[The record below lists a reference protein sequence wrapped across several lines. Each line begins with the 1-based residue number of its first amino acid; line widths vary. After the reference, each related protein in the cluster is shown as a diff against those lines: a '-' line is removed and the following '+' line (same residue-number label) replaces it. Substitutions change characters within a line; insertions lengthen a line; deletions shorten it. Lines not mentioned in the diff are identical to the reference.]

1 MAQGDLT
8 TLANVKAWMGITSTD
23 HDAVLTRLISAASNY
38 IQSWLNR
45 DLFAADCTE
54 RFDGTGTAMLVL
66 PNYPVQS
73 VTSVKVNGVVVP
85 AGTDSSDGY
94 FYNTDGIK
102 LRGYRFERGVS
113 NVLVSY
119 RGGFESIPAELEQAT
134 IELVSLRHKER
145 ERIGIVSKGLAGETI
160 TYTQRDFTASIKTVL
175 SQFKRVTAT

>member
-8 TLANVKAWMGITSTD
+8 TLVDVKAWMGITVTD

-45 DLFAADCTE
+45 DLLAADYTE
-54 RFDGTGTAMLVL
+54 RFNGTGTASLMLT
-66 PNYPVQS
+66 NYPVLS
-73 VTSVKVNGVVVP
+73 VTSVKINGLTIP
-85 AGTDSSDGY
+85 AGSDSADGY
-94 FYNTDGIK
+94 FFDSDGLY

-119 RGGFESIPAELEQAT
+119 RGGFETIPAELAQAT

-145 ERIGIVSKGLAGETI
+145 DRIGIVSKGLAGETI
-160 TYTQRDFTASIKTVL
+160 TYSQRDFTASIKTVL
-175 SQFKRVTAT
+175 TQFKRVTP